1 VISKTP
7 ELEKYRAELAELT
20 PYATEYRYPGK
31 VANQDDAKVCVEI
44 VRTLRGEIRF
54 LLNISENTESLGR

>member
-1 VISKTP
+1 LLDLVVSKIP

-31 VANQDDAKVCVEI
+31 VADQEDAKVCVEAI
-44 VRTLRGEIRF
+44 RKFRDYLRSI
-54 LLNISENTESLGR
+54 LNISIT